1 MAHLAPQLYLSPG
14 SAILAALARGHALPW
29 VRIVREASAPEARPS
44 ARAIAI
50 TMREPVSA
58 GLVVIRKTM
67 PSSKVAMV
75 SSAVKRMGSW
85 VRCSSDWGSEPA
97 GASRA
102 SRSMARLRG
111 SMSAARAILS

>member
-14 SAILAALARGHALPW
+14 SAILAARVRGHALPW
-29 VRIVREASAPEARPS
+29 GTHRTRGERARS
-44 ARAIAI
+44 QAECQSDRYHY
-50 TMREPVSA
+50 EGA
-58 GLVVIRKTM
+58 GERRLGRHQEDD
-67 PSSKVAMV
+67 AQQQGGYGQQ
-75 SSAVKRMGSW
+75 RCQENGSW
-85 VRCSSDWGSEPA
+85 VRCSSDWGSGPA